1 MVNKAILLGRVGKD
15 PEVRHLEGGTTVA
28 SFSLAT
34 SEKYK
39 NKSGE
44 MVENTEWHNIVAWRQ
59 LAELAEKYVHKGDQL
74 YVEGKITNRNYEDKD
89 GNKRY
94 TSEVVINE
102 MRFLGGSK
110 PTAPTEPSYSAPAQS
125 DPAQTEPIPGVDKE
139 TDDLPF

>member
-28 SFSLAT
+28 RFTLAT

-94 TSEVVINE
+94 TSEVVVNE

-110 PTAPTEPSYSAPAQS
+110 PTAPVEPSYSSPAQS
-125 DPAQTEPIPGVDKE
+125 DPAQTEPIPGVDPVG
-139 TDDLPF
+139 DPLQF

>member
-28 SFSLAT
+28 SFSIAT

-59 LAELAEKYVHKGDQL
+59 LAELAEKYVHKG
-74 YVEGKITNRNYEDKD
+74 DKD